1 MRVLLAE
8 DEGIIALLLQ
18 DVLEAAGHTVVAASD
33 GQAAVALAARAG
45 PFDALVTDLNMP
57 RLGGAELIRR
67 LRGDRPSLP
76 VVVLTGSPPREGV
89 SVLARAGEPPVVLL
103 LKPVAPEDL
112 LRGLARAIAAI
123 AMVSMPGQPN
133 AAEVMQA
140 GEHYHAPPTAR
151 LPPGPI

>member
-8 DEGIIALLLQ
+8 DEGIIALLPQ

-33 GQAAVALAARAG
+33 GQAAVELAARDG

-57 RLGGAELIRR
+57 RLEGGEVIRR
-67 LRGDRPSLP
+67 LRAETPSLP

-112 LRGLARAIAAI
+112 LRGLDRAVAAT
-123 AMVSMPGQPN
+123 AMEAISEQPN
-133 AAEVMQA
+133 PPGERQA
-140 GEHYHAPPTAR
+140 GGLQHATPSASPA
-151 LPPGPI
+151 PGPI